1 LNNITVNKVQ
11 YNKAF
16 TFLEFAVVLVVVSLL
31 VAVTIPAMIK
41 LGNSARST
49 TTEDQL
55 VDIQT
60 DIDDYFDDNG
70 FYPDSL
76 DEIYNPIPNDPWGNP
91 IQFLNHA
98 TSHGKGK
105 WRKDKNLVPIN
116 SDYDLYS
123 KGPDGKSTSP
133 LTSALSQDD
142 IVRGRNGAYIGLA
155 LYY

>member
-1 LNNITVNKVQ
+1 MKYNSVNRLQ
-11 YNKAF
+11 NNKAF
-16 TFLEFAVVLVVVSLL
+16 TLIEFSVVLMVVALL
-31 VAVTIPAMIK
+31 IAITIPAVGK
-41 LGNSARST
+41 LEDSARSG
-49 TTEDQL
+49 TTEDEL

-60 DIDDYFDDNG
+60 DIDDFFVAEG

-76 DEIYNPIPNDPWGNP
+76 DDIYNPVPLDPWGNP
-91 IQFLNHA
+91 IQYLNHA
-98 TSHGKGK
+98 TSNGKGK

-133 LTSALSQDD
+133 LTSALSRDD

>member
-1 LNNITVNKVQ
+1 LKNITVNRIQ

-16 TFLEFAVVLVVVSLL
+16 TLIEFGVVLMVVSLL
-31 VAVTIPAMIK
+31 IAVMMPALYK
-41 LGNSARST
+41 LGNSARSG

-60 DIDDYFDDNG
+60 DIDDFFDTNG

-76 DEIYNPIPNDPWGNP
+76 DEIYVPAPLDPWGNP
-91 IQFLNHA
+91 IQYLNHA
-98 TSHGKGK
+98 TSNGKGK

-133 LTSALSQDD
+133 LTSTLSHDD